1 MLLDFI
7 DPLKWVAENLE
18 EVALDQEAEGYDPN
32 AEGIPLVPISND
44 CVQAMEE
51 ELFKKILMGV
61 GIMPPSDEQVS
72 LAVAEWDFI
81 LLM

>member
-1 MLLDFI
+1 MWYVIYYRHSSICFLFNLLLLDFI

-51 ELFKKILMGV
+51 ELFKKILMGL
-61 GIMPPSDEQVS
+61 E
-72 LAVAEWDFI
+72 
-81 LLM
+81 